1 MTLLEAVNVWKHF
14 GATVALANV
23 SLSLDRGLHVIAGP
37 NGSGKTTLLKMWS
50 GLLRPSRGRVRVL
63 NLDPWLQKTSLLKR
77 VHVAFEDIQLP
88 WWVSGLEYL
97 RFVAASRGVSWGG
110 VLEIAEMLEITG
122 YWAKLIRGYSSGMRK
137 RVLLAQALIG
147 EPEIIILDEPYTLL
161 DVKAVR
167 VLHEVMRSKLK
178 GGATVVIATHILT
191 EFEDEATTLTVLRN
205 GSIQRHYRE
214 NDMREKASIVCY
226 DKETARMIAEAS
238 LAGVSKVIVKDGKVV
253 VEAEAVVPIERMAN
267 CKTTLSIGEL
277 YEEALHSEG
286 GV

>member
-1 MTLLEAVNVWKHF
+1 M
-14 GATVALANV
+14 
-23 SLSLDRGLHVIAGP
+23 
-37 NGSGKTTLLKMWS
+37 
-50 GLLRPSRGRVRVL
+50 
-63 NLDPWLQKTSLLKR
+63 
-77 VHVAFEDIQLP
+77 
-88 WWVSGLEYL
+88 
-97 RFVAASRGVSWGG
+97 
-110 VLEIAEMLEITG
+110 
-122 YWAKLIRGYSSGMRK
+122 RGYSSGMRK

-178 GGATVVIATHILT
+178 DGATVVIATHILT

-205 GSIQRHYRE
+205 GSVQRHYRE

-238 LAGVSKVIVKDGKVV
+238 LDGVSKVIVKDGKVI
-253 VEAEAVVPIERMAN
+253 VEAEAVVPLERMAN
-267 CKTTLSIGEL
+267 CKTILSMGEL
-277 YEEALHSEG
+277 YEEALRSEG

>member
-37 NGSGKTTLLKMWS
+37 NGSGKTTLLKIWS

-97 RFVAASRGVSWGG
+97 RFVAASRGVSWGE

-122 YWAKLIRGYSSGMRK
+122 YWAKLMRGYSSGMRK
-137 RVLLAQALIG
+137 RILLAQALIG
-147 EPEIIILDEPYTLL
+147 EPEIVILDEPYTLL

-178 GGATVVIATHILT
+178 DGATVVIATHILT

-205 GSIQRHYRE
+205 GSVQRHYRE

-238 LAGVSKVIVKDGKVV
+238 LDGVSKVIVKDGKVI
-253 VEAEAVVPIERMAN
+253 VEAEAVVPLERMAN
-267 CKTTLSIGEL
+267 CKTILSMGEL
-277 YEEALHSEG
+277 YEEALRSEG
-286 GV
+286 GA

>member
-14 GATVALANV
+14 GATIALANV

-37 NGSGKTTLLKMWS
+37 NGSGKTTLLKIWS

-97 RFVAASRGVSWGG
+97 RFVAASRGVSWSG

-122 YWAKLIRGYSSGMRK
+122 YWAKLMRGYSSGMRK

-178 GGATVVIATHILT
+178 DGATVVIATHILT

-205 GSIQRHYRE
+205 GSVQRHYRE

-238 LAGVSKVIVKDGKVV
+238 LDGVSKVIVKDGKVIM
-253 VEAEAVVPIERMAN
+253 EAEAVVPLERMAN

>member
-23 SLSLDRGLHVIAGP
+23 SLSLDRGLHVVAGP
-37 NGSGKTTLLKMWS
+37 NGSGKTTLLKIWS

-97 RFVAASRGVSWGG
+97 RFVAASRGVNWGG

-167 VLHEVMRSKLK
+167 VLHEVMRGKLK
-178 GGATVVIATHILT
+178 GEATVVIATHILT

-205 GSIQRHYRE
+205 GSVQRHYRE

-238 LAGVSKVIVKDGKVV
+238 LDGVSKVIVKDGKVI
-253 VEAEAVVPIERMAN
+253 VEAEAVVPLERVSN
-267 CKTTLSIGEL
+267 CKTMLSIGEL

>member
-23 SLSLDRGLHVIAGP
+23 SLSLDRGLHVTAGP
-37 NGSGKTTLLKMWS
+37 NGSGKTTLLKIWS

-63 NLDPWLQKTSLLKR
+63 NLDPWLQKTLLLKR

-97 RFVAASRGVSWGG
+97 RFVAASRGVSWGE

-122 YWAKLIRGYSSGMRK
+122 YWAKLMRGYSSGMRK

-167 VLHEVMRSKLK
+167 VLHEVMRGKLK

-214 NDMREKASIVCY
+214 NDMRGKAAIVCY
-226 DKETARMIAEAS
+226 DKEAARMIAEAS
-238 LAGVSKVIVKDGKVV
+238 LDGVSKVIVKDGKVI
-253 VEAEAVVPIERMAN
+253 VEAEAVVPLERMAN
-267 CKTTLSIGEL
+267 CKTILSIREL
-277 YEEALHSEG
+277 YEEALRSEG

>member
-37 NGSGKTTLLKMWS
+37 NGSGKTTLLKIWS

-63 NLDPWLQKTSLLKR
+63 NLDPWLQKTLLLKR

-97 RFVAASRGVSWGG
+97 RFVAASRGVSWGE

-122 YWAKLIRGYSSGMRK
+122 YWAKLMRGYSSGMRK

-167 VLHEVMRSKLK
+167 VLHEVMRGKLK
-178 GGATVVIATHILT
+178 DGATVVIATHILT

-205 GSIQRHYRE
+205 GSVQRHYRE

-238 LAGVSKVIVKDGKVV
+238 LDGVSKVIVKDGKVI
-253 VEAEAVVPIERMAN
+253 VEAEAVVPLERVSN
-267 CKTTLSIGEL
+267 CKTILSMGEL
-277 YEEALHSEG
+277 YEEALRSEG

>member
-37 NGSGKTTLLKMWS
+37 NGSGKTTLLKIWS
-50 GLLRPSRGRVRVL
+50 GLLRPSRGGVKVL

-97 RFVAASRGVSWGG
+97 RFVAASRGVSWGE

-167 VLHEVMRSKLK
+167 VLHEVMRGKLK

-205 GSIQRHYRE
+205 GSVQRHYRE

-238 LAGVSKVIVKDGKVV
+238 LDGVSKVIVKDGKVV
-253 VEAEAVVPIERMAN
+253 VEAEAVVPLERVSN
-267 CKTTLSIGEL
+267 CKTMLSIGEL

>member
-14 GATVALANV
+14 GATIALANV

-37 NGSGKTTLLKMWS
+37 NGSGKTTLLKIWS

-122 YWAKLIRGYSSGMRK
+122 YWAKLMRGYSSGMRK

-178 GGATVVIATHILT
+178 DGATVVIATHILT

-205 GSIQRHYRE
+205 GSVQRHYRE

-238 LAGVSKVIVKDGKVV
+238 LDGVSKVIVKDGKVI
-253 VEAEAVVPIERMAN
+253 VEAEAVVPLERMAN
-267 CKTTLSIGEL
+267 CKTILSMGEL
-277 YEEALHSEG
+277 YEEALRSEG

>member
-37 NGSGKTTLLKMWS
+37 NGSGKTTLLKIWS

-97 RFVAASRGVSWGG
+97 RFVAASRGVSWGE

-122 YWAKLIRGYSSGMRK
+122 YWAKLMRGYSSGMRK

-147 EPEIIILDEPYTLL
+147 EPEIVILDEPYTLL

-167 VLHEVMRSKLK
+167 VLHEVMRGKLK

-205 GSIQRHYRE
+205 GSVQRHYRE

-238 LAGVSKVIVKDGKVV
+238 LDNVLKVIVKDGKVV
-253 VEAEAVVPIERMAN
+253 VEAEAVVPLERMSN
-267 CKTTLSIGEL
+267 CKTILSMGEL
-277 YEEALHSEG
+277 YEEALRSEG
-286 GV
+286 GA

>member
-37 NGSGKTTLLKMWS
+37 NGSGKTTLLKIWS

-97 RFVAASRGVSWGG
+97 RFVAASRGVNWGG

-167 VLHEVMRSKLK
+167 VLHEVMRGKLK
-178 GGATVVIATHILT
+178 GEATVVIATHILT

-205 GSIQRHYRE
+205 GSVQRHYRE

-238 LAGVSKVIVKDGKVV
+238 LDGVSKVIVKDGKVI
-253 VEAEAVVPIERMAN
+253 VEAEAVVPLERVSN
-267 CKTTLSIGEL
+267 CKTMLSIGEL

>member
-37 NGSGKTTLLKMWS
+37 NGSGKTTLLKIWS

-63 NLDPWLQKTSLLKR
+63 NLDPWLQKTLLLRR

-122 YWAKLIRGYSSGMRK
+122 YWAKLMRGYSSGMRK

-167 VLHEVMRSKLK
+167 VLHEVMKGKLK

-205 GSIQRHYRE
+205 GSVQRHYKE

-238 LAGVSKVIVKDGKVV
+238 LDGVSKVIVKDGKVI
-253 VEAEAVVPIERMAN
+253 VEAEAVVPLERMVN

-277 YEEALHSEG
+277 YEEALRSEG

>member
-14 GATVALANV
+14 GATIALANV

-37 NGSGKTTLLKMWS
+37 NGSGKTTLLKIWS

-178 GGATVVIATHILT
+178 DGATVVIATHILT

-205 GSIQRHYRE
+205 GSVQRHYRE

-238 LAGVSKVIVKDGKVV
+238 LDGVSKVIVKDGKVI
-253 VEAEAVVPIERMAN
+253 VEAEAVVPLERMAN
-267 CKTTLSIGEL
+267 CKTILSMGEL
-277 YEEALHSEG
+277 YEEALRSEG

>member
-14 GATVALANV
+14 GATIALANV

-37 NGSGKTTLLKMWS
+37 NGSGKTTLLKIWS

-178 GGATVVIATHILT
+178 DGATVVIATHILT

-205 GSIQRHYRE
+205 GSVQRHYRE

-238 LAGVSKVIVKDGKVV
+238 LDGVSKVIVKDGKVI
-253 VEAEAVVPIERMAN
+253 VEAEAVVPLERVSN
-267 CKTTLSIGEL
+267 CKTILSMGEL
-277 YEEALHSEG
+277 YEEALRSEG

>member
-37 NGSGKTTLLKMWS
+37 NGSGKTTLLKIWS

-97 RFVAASRGVSWGG
+97 RFVAASRGVSWGE

-122 YWAKLIRGYSSGMRK
+122 YWAKLMRGYSSGMRK

-167 VLHEVMRSKLK
+167 VLHEVMRGKLK

-205 GSIQRHYRE
+205 GSVLRHYKE

-238 LAGVSKVIVKDGKVV
+238 LDGVSKVIVKDGKVI
-253 VEAEAVVPIERMAN
+253 VEAEAVVPLERVSN
-267 CKTTLSIGEL
+267 CKTMLSIGEL
-277 YEEALHSEG
+277 YEEALRSEG

>member
-23 SLSLDRGLHVIAGP
+23 SLSLDRGLHVVAGP
-37 NGSGKTTLLKMWS
+37 NGSGKTTLLKIWS

-178 GGATVVIATHILT
+178 DGATVVIATHILT

-205 GSIQRHYRE
+205 GSVQRHYRE

-238 LAGVSKVIVKDGKVV
+238 LDGVSKVIVKDGKVI
-253 VEAEAVVPIERMAN
+253 VEAEAVVPLERMAN
-267 CKTTLSIGEL
+267 CKTILSMGEL
-277 YEEALHSEG
+277 YEEALRSEG

>member
-14 GATVALANV
+14 GATIALANV

-37 NGSGKTTLLKMWS
+37 NGSGKTTLLKIWS

-97 RFVAASRGVSWGG
+97 RFVAASRGVSWGE

-122 YWAKLIRGYSSGMRK
+122 YWAKLMRGYSSGMRK

-178 GGATVVIATHILT
+178 DGATVVIATHILT

-205 GSIQRHYRE
+205 GSVQRHYRE

-238 LAGVSKVIVKDGKVV
+238 LDGVSKVIVKDGKVI
-253 VEAEAVVPIERMAN
+253 VEAEAVVPLERMAN

-277 YEEALHSEG
+277 YEEALRSEG

>member
-37 NGSGKTTLLKMWS
+37 NGSGKTTLLKIWS

-122 YWAKLIRGYSSGMRK
+122 YWAKLMRGYSSGMRK

-167 VLHEVMRSKLK
+167 VLHEVMKGELK

-205 GSIQRHYRE
+205 GSVQRHYRE

-238 LAGVSKVIVKDGKVV
+238 LDGVSKVIVKDGKVIM
-253 VEAEAVVPIERMAN
+253 EAEAVVPLERMAN

>member
-37 NGSGKTTLLKMWS
+37 NGSGKTTLLKIWS

-63 NLDPWLQKTSLLKR
+63 NLDPWLQKTLLLKR

-88 WWVSGLEYL
+88 WWVSGLDYL
-97 RFVAASRGVSWGG
+97 RFVAASRGVSWGE

-122 YWAKLIRGYSSGMRK
+122 YWAKLMRGYSSGMRK

-167 VLHEVMRSKLK
+167 VLHEVMRGKLK

-205 GSIQRHYRE
+205 GSVQRHYRE

-238 LAGVSKVIVKDGKVV
+238 LDGVSKVIVKDGKVI
-253 VEAEAVVPIERMAN
+253 VEAEAVVPLERMAN
-267 CKTTLSIGEL
+267 CKTILSMGEL
-277 YEEALHSEG
+277 YEEALRSEE

>member
-37 NGSGKTTLLKMWS
+37 NGSGKTTLLKIWS

-63 NLDPWLQKTSLLKR
+63 NLDPWLQKTLLLKR

-88 WWVSGLEYL
+88 WWVSGLDYL
-97 RFVAASRGVSWGG
+97 RFVAASRGVSWGE

-122 YWAKLIRGYSSGMRK
+122 YWAKLMRGYSSGMRK

-167 VLHEVMRSKLK
+167 VLHEVMRGKLK

-205 GSIQRHYRE
+205 GSVQRHYRE

-238 LAGVSKVIVKDGKVV
+238 LDGVSKVIVKDGKVI
-253 VEAEAVVPIERMAN
+253 VEAEAVVPLERMAN
-267 CKTTLSIGEL
+267 CKTILSMGEL
-277 YEEALHSEG
+277 YEEALRSEG

>member
-1 MTLLEAVNVWKHF
+1 M
-14 GATVALANV
+14 
-23 SLSLDRGLHVIAGP
+23 
-37 NGSGKTTLLKMWS
+37 
-50 GLLRPSRGRVRVL
+50 
-63 NLDPWLQKTSLLKR
+63 
-77 VHVAFEDIQLP
+77 
-88 WWVSGLEYL
+88 
-97 RFVAASRGVSWGG
+97 
-110 VLEIAEMLEITG
+110 
-122 YWAKLIRGYSSGMRK
+122 RGYSSGMRK

-167 VLHEVMRSKLK
+167 VLHEVMKGKLK

-191 EFEDEATTLTVLRN
+191 EFEDEATTLTVLKN
-205 GSIQRHYRE
+205 GSVQRHYKE

-238 LAGVSKVIVKDGKVV
+238 LDGVSKVIVKDGKVI
-253 VEAEAVVPIERMAN
+253 VEAEAVVPLERVSN

-277 YEEALHSEG
+277 YEEALRSEG

>member
-37 NGSGKTTLLKMWS
+37 NGSGKTTLLKIWS

-178 GGATVVIATHILT
+178 DGATVVIATHILT

-205 GSIQRHYRE
+205 GSVQRHYRE

-238 LAGVSKVIVKDGKVV
+238 LDGVSKVIVKDGKVI
-253 VEAEAVVPIERMAN
+253 VEAEAVVPLERMAN
-267 CKTTLSIGEL
+267 CKTILSMGEL
-277 YEEALHSEG
+277 YEEALRSEG